1 MNVCGRLP
9 PDYTALRP
17 CSLPSLVHTR
27 LLLGAHTVCRLCPVT
42 LLSDPVL
49 GRKDLS
55 SLHSSAV
62 QDASATMPPDTH
74 SSLGISDTQ
83 VSFSCFPGTLPAT
96 FLLPDPTSLR
106 QVSLAP
112 CPVLSLLLYLRLWDF
127 PLV

>member
-1 MNVCGRLP
+1 MNECLWTPASGLHSPPSMQLALPCPHQAPSGR
-9 PDYTALRP
+9 T
-17 CSLPSLVHTR
+17 H
-27 LLLGAHTVCRLCPVT
+27 CRLCPVT

-62 QDASATMPPDTH
+62 QDASATVPPDTH

-106 QVSLAP
+106 QVSLVP

-127 PLV
+127 PVV